1 MCWIGHSHLFME
13 LFFKYLQF
21 EKRYSPHTLLS
32 YHTDLGQFSAY
43 LVSTYEITDPAEA
56 DHAIL
61 RSWIVSLVQKN
72 LDARTVNRKIACLR
86 SYYKFLLRNNRIIKN
101 PTLRLKP
108 PKTSKKLPAFVSE
121 TTFNSYLD
129 AFAFEDTF
137 EGHRD
142 KLILEFLYGTGIRL
156 AELIGIAEGDIN
168 MTGKTVRVTG
178 KGDKE
183 RIVPI
188 NDTLFNSIG
197 QYLEKKKSTF
207 GDNLTSK
214 LLVTKKALPLYPKLV
229 YRIVKKH
236 LSLITT
242 SEHAS
247 PHVLRHSFAT
257 HLLNRGA
264 DLNAIKDLLGHT
276 SLAATQVY
284 THNSIEKLKSVF
296 DKAHPKA

>member
-1 MCWIGHSHLFME
+1 ME

-32 YHTDLGQFSAY
+32 YQTDLGQFSSY
-43 LVSTYEITDPAEA
+43 LAATYGITDPAEA
-56 DHAIL
+56 EHAIL

-86 SYYKFLLRNNRIIKN
+86 SYYKFLLRNNRITKN

-108 PKTSKKLPAFVSE
+108 PKASKKLPNFVSE
-121 TTFNSYLD
+121 ATFNGYLD

-156 AELIGIAEGDIN
+156 AELIGIAEADIN
-168 MTGKTVRVTG
+168 MSGKTVRVTG
-178 KGDKE
+178 KGNKE

-188 NDTLFNSIG
+188 NDNLFQSIG
-197 QYLEKKKSTF
+197 QYLDKKKSTF
-207 GDNLTSK
+207 PDNLTAK
-214 LLVTKKALPLYPKLV
+214 LLVTNKALPLYPKLV

-242 SEHAS
+242 SEHTS

-284 THNSIEKLKSVF
+284 THNSIEKLKSIF